1 MGVERSIFADVT
13 AYHATQWLKLETKWI
28 YKGKKAS
35 FHMERKRPK
44 RSSIK
49 QMFGHFSNQF
59 VQS

>member
-28 YKGKKAS
+28 YKEKKAS